1 LCLLLAVCIL
11 GVTSL
16 EWQQT
21 PSSTTPMLMWTDT
34 KIFQAS
40 QIVDTLTSN
49 NVEDV
54 LASLLNTK
62 SQNSIFN
69 DVVPEVVVL
78 FVEPELT
85 TFEFTTR
92 SARGSFS
99 NLKSAVE
106 GASSTLT
113 IPYITA
119 DSTLLD
125 GALPKVFDNTQ
136 GSVFITRLSG
146 STLFTQYNNRYD
158 VKVVEIDSLLSELKA
173 ANAFSNGITDV
184 VVVGFDKPAYPS
196 ESSAIFHD
204 EYVGSIFESIRTASK
219 GSYVAIYTANTPS
232 FTNIVWAFDQYEQD
246 HSFGLRA
253 VIIDDPQYLSDLA
266 INNTNSTTHKVNYF
280 PGPLLEVYIISAML
294 IAMLFTGG
302 CAIFSL
308 QTPDRWE
315 APKVK
320 KELF

>member
-1 LCLLLAVCIL
+1 
-11 GVTSL
+11 
-16 EWQQT
+16 
-21 PSSTTPMLMWTDT
+21 MWTDT
-34 KIFQAS
+34 KIFKSS
-40 QIVDTLTSN
+40 QIVETLTSN
-49 NVEDV
+49 DVEYV

-62 SQNSIFN
+62 SQSHKLGSLFN

-106 GASSTLT
+106 GASSTMT

-125 GALPKVFDNTQ
+125 DALPKVFDNTQ
-136 GSVFITRLSG
+136 GSVFITRLPG
-146 STLFTQYNNRYD
+146 SSLFTQYNNRYD
-158 VKVVEIDSLLSELKA
+158 VKVVEIDSLMSELKA
-173 ANAFSNGITDV
+173 ANAFGNGITDV

-204 EYVGSIFESIRTASK
+204 EYVGSIFEGIRTASK

-246 HSFGLRA
+246 HSFGLRT
-253 VIIDDPQYLSDLA
+253 VLIEDLA
-266 INNTNSTTHKVNYF
+266 DLVNNTNSTGTHKVNYF

-320 KELF
+320 KDLF